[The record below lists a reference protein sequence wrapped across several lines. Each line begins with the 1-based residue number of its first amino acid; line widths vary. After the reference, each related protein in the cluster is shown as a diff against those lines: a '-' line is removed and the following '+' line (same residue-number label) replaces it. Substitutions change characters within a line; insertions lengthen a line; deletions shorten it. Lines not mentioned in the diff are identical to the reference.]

1 MDLIYRHELVSLS
14 YHTLTPTMRKHSGGT
29 TSDLKVHL
37 VLVTKYRRNVITGNV
52 LRRLEE
58 ILANTCLKWNCELQQ
73 YNGERNHVH
82 MIIEHIPNMNLADFV
97 GNLKTVSSRLI
108 RKEFPAVKTA
118 FSKPVLWKIGYHIG
132 SCGGA
137 SLEVV
142 KRYIEQQD
150 PPD

>member
-82 MIIEHIPNMNLADFV
+82 MIITHPKHEL
-97 GNLKTVSSRLI
+97 G
-108 RKEFPAVKTA
+108 
-118 FSKPVLWKIGYHIG
+118 
-132 SCGGA
+132 
-137 SLEVV
+137 
-142 KRYIEQQD
+142 
-150 PPD
+150 

>member
-1 MDLIYRHELVSLS
+1 
-14 YHTLTPTMRKHSGGT
+14 MRKHSGGT
-29 TSDLKVHL
+29 VSDLKIHL
-37 VLVTKYRRNVITGNV
+37 VLVTKYRYNVITGNV
-52 LRRLEE
+52 LKRLEE
-58 ILANTCLKWNCELQQ
+58 ILSSTCAKWDCELQQ

-82 MIIEHIPNMNLADFV
+82 MVIEFVPNMNLADFV

-118 FSKPVLWKIGYHIG
+118 FRKPVLWKIGYHVS

-142 KRYIEQQD
+142 KRYIERQD
-150 PPD
+150 PPN